1 MKKIVSMVSLAVFL
15 MGCLQPMV
23 MPVQAGVTDTDMQP
37 ARFVRYGDGGKE
49 EAKPEPSA
57 TEENPDFVINAK
69 GILTKYKG
77 KAKVVTV
84 PDGVTRIGSRA
95 FDNNHRIEKVI
106 LPDTVTSIGR
116 SAFRFCDK
124 LKVVEA
130 NNLELLEEE
139 AFWYSGIETI
149 DLSHVKVIEAT
160 AFNGCKNLKDVDLG
174 RVEKIGNSAFS
185 GCVLLTEVDLKS
197 VEEIGNTA
205 FSRCDNL
212 ATVTGFEHLKAWGD
226 RPFHRTPFVEHYADN
241 LGENPMLIINGILVL
256 ATDCSGVVTIPDEV
270 KEIGGGAFAGSKV
283 TQVIIPE
290 HITKIG
296 NGAFSGSELSSVNIP
311 DGVKVIG
318 ANTFAD
324 TKNLLEIVLPDSVE
338 EIGDGA
344 FYYSSIE
351 SINMPMSL
359 KRIGNHAFDG
369 ANITVIILPEGVES
383 IGDNA
388 FANTSKLKTF
398 SMKDSVTEVGEYAF
412 MDSSVQDIRLSHNL
426 TEIKS
431 AMFAFCRELGNLTLP
446 SSIEKLDSS
455 IFVDA
460 RKTKIVTMPPWVNED
475 VVRSFNMKN
484 YNVKTVYTTELISGS
499 DLEKVSKGKSWSLAE
514 LALATDR
521 VHLGIGTKFA
531 LRFNS
536 GAKAEKW
543 KSSNKKVVTVDSVG
557 NLYAKGEGK
566 AMVTAM
572 IYGKEYRCE
581 VTVK

>member
-1 MKKIVSMVSLAVFL
+1 MAISLAA
-15 MGCLQPMV
+15 CLQPAAT
-23 MPVQAGVTDTDMQP
+23 PIQAEAMDIHMLQVSNGE
-37 ARFVRYGDGGKE
+37 KE
-49 EAKPEPSA
+49 EAKPEPSS

-84 PDGVTRIGSRA
+84 PDGVVRIGSRA

-160 AFNGCKNLKDVDLG
+160 AFSGCKNLKDIDLNQ
-174 RVEKIGNSAFS
+174 VEIIGDWAFDR
-185 GCVLLTEVDLKS
+185 CVGLMEVHLNA
-197 VEEIGNTA
+197 VEEIGDMA
-205 FSRCDNL
+205 FYLCDNL
-212 ATVTGFEHLKAWGD
+212 LSVTGLGHLKVWGEK
-226 RPFHRTPFVEHYADN
+226 PFYMTPFAEHYADN

-296 NGAFSGSELSSVNIP
+296 NGAFAESELSSVNIP

-318 ANTFAD
+318 ANTFAR
-324 TKNLLEIVLPDSVE
+324 TKKLLEIVLPDSVE
-338 EIGDGA
+338 EIGDNA
-344 FYYSSIE
+344 FCYSNIE

-369 ANITVIILPEGVES
+369 ANITFIILPEGVES

-412 MDSSVQDIRLSHNL
+412 MDSGVQDIRLSHNL

-431 AMFAFCRELGNLTLP
+431 AMFAFCPELSNLTLP

-455 IFVDA
+455 IFVYA
-460 RKTKIVTMPPWVNED
+460 RKSKIVTIPPWVDEAVARTLD
-475 VVRSFNMKN
+475 VKN
-484 YNVKTVYTTELISGS
+484 DHIKTIYTTELNS
-499 DLEKVSKGKSWSLAE
+499 DSFLAKMSKEKGWSLAE
-514 LALATDR
+514 LALTTNR
-521 VHLGIGTKFA
+521 VHLGIDTKFA

-566 AMVTAM
+566 ATVTAM

>member
-1 MKKIVSMVSLAVFL
+1 MKKIITVASLAISL
-15 MGCLQPMV
+15 AACLQPAAT
-23 MPVQAGVTDTDMQP
+23 PIQAEAMDIHMLQVSNGE
-37 ARFVRYGDGGKE
+37 KE

-95 FDNNHRIEKVI
+95 FDNNHRVEKVI

-160 AFNGCKNLKDVDLG
+160 AFSGCKNLKDIDLNQ
-174 RVEKIGNSAFS
+174 VEIIGDWAFDR
-185 GCVLLTEVDLKS
+185 CVGLMEVHLNA
-197 VEEIGNTA
+197 VEEIGDMA
-205 FSRCDNL
+205 FYLCDNL
-212 ATVTGFEHLKAWGD
+212 LSVTGLGYLKVWGEK
-226 RPFHRTPFVEHYADN
+226 PFYMTPFAEHYADN

-338 EIGDGA
+338 EIGDNA
-344 FYYSSIE
+344 FCYSNIE

-369 ANITVIILPEGVES
+369 ANITFVILPEGVES

-412 MDSSVQDIRLSHNL
+412 MDSGVQDIRLSHNL

-446 SSIEKLDSS
+446 SSIEKVDSS
-455 IFVDA
+455 IFVYA
-460 RKTKIVTMPPWVNED
+460 RKSKIVTIPPWVDEAVARTLD
-475 VVRSFNMKN
+475 VKN
-484 YNVKTVYTTELISGS
+484 DHIKTIYTTELNS
-499 DLEKVSKGKSWSLAE
+499 DSFLAKMSKEKGWALAE

-536 GAKAEKW
+536 GAKAQKW

-566 AMVTAM
+566 ATVTAM

-581 VTVK
+581 VIVK

>member
-1 MKKIVSMVSLAVFL
+1 MKKIITVASLAISL
-15 MGCLQPMV
+15 AACLQPAAT
-23 MPVQAGVTDTDMQP
+23 PIQAEAMDIHMLQVSNGE
-37 ARFVRYGDGGKE
+37 KE

-95 FDNNHRIEKVI
+95 FDNNHRVEKVI

-149 DLSHVKVIEAT
+149 DLSHVKFIEAT
-160 AFNGCKNLKDVDLG
+160 AFFKCRNLKNVDLG
-174 RVEKIGNSAFS
+174 KAEKIGNSAFE
-185 GCVLLTEVDLKS
+185 GCVLLTEADLKS
-197 VEEIGNTA
+197 VEEIGDMA
-205 FSRCDNL
+205 FYDCDKL
-212 ATVTGFEHLKAWGD
+212 ATVTGFERLKAWGD
-226 RPFHRTPFVEHYADN
+226 RSFYRTPFIERCADN
-241 LGENPMLIINGILVL
+241 LGENQMLIINGILVL
-256 ATDCSGVVTIPDEV
+256 VADCSGVVTIPDEV

-283 TQVIIPE
+283 TQVVIPE
-290 HITKIG
+290 HVTKIG

-359 KRIGNHAFDG
+359 KRIGNYAFDG
-369 ANITVIILPEGVES
+369 TNITFIVLPEGVES

-412 MDSSVQDIRLSHNL
+412 MDSGVQDIRLSHNL

-446 SSIEKLDSS
+446 SSIEKVDSS
-455 IFVDA
+455 IFVYA
-460 RKTKIVTMPPWVNED
+460 RKSKIVTIPPWVDEAVARTLD
-475 VVRSFNMKN
+475 VKN
-484 YNVKTVYTTELISGS
+484 DHIKTIYTTELNFDSFLAKMS
-499 DLEKVSKGKSWSLAE
+499 KEKGWALAE
-514 LALATDR
+514 LALTTDR
-521 VHLGIGTKFA
+521 VHLGIDTKFA

-566 AMVTAM
+566 ATVTAM

>member
-1 MKKIVSMVSLAVFL
+1 MRKIVSTVSLAVFL
-15 MGCLQPMV
+15 MGCLQPATV
-23 MPVQAGVTDTDMQP
+23 QVQAGVDTYMQP
-37 ARFVRYGDGGKE
+37 MQLVRNGEKEAR
-49 EAKPEPSA
+49 EAEPSA

-84 PDGVTRIGSRA
+84 PDGVVRIGSRA

-149 DLSHVKVIEAT
+149 DLSHVKVIEAI
-160 AFNGCKNLKDVDLG
+160 ALNECKNLKDVNLG

-185 GCVLLTEVDLKS
+185 GCALLTEVDLKS
-197 VEEIGNTA
+197 VEEIGDTA

-296 NGAFSGSELSSVNIP
+296 NGAFAGSELSSVNIP

-338 EIGDGA
+338 EIGD
-344 FYYSSIE
+344 
-351 SINMPMSL
+351 
-359 KRIGNHAFDG
+359 
-369 ANITVIILPEGVES
+369 
-383 IGDNA
+383 NA
-388 FANTSKLKTF
+388 FCLSNLAWIKWSENIKKIGGWAFCGTELVSVVLPGSVEIIGEAAFSGTRKLKIF
-398 SMKDSVTEVGEYAF
+398 SMKDSVIELGRCAF
-412 MDSSVQDIRLSHNL
+412 EGSSVQDIRLSHNL
-426 TEIKS
+426 TEI
-431 AMFAFCRELGNLTLP
+431 REGTFGWCYEIRNLTLP
-446 SSIEKLDSS
+446 TALEKLDSS
-455 IFVDA
+455 FFIRA
-460 RKTKIVTMPPWVNED
+460 SKPKTMTVPPWADE
-475 VVRSFNMKN
+475 
-484 YNVKTVYTTELISGS
+484 NVANSLNRIYDKVTVVYTTELVSGS
-499 DLEKVSKGKSWSLAE
+499 VLEKMSKVKGWSLAE
-514 LALATDR
+514 LALTTDR

-566 AMVTAM
+566 ATVTAM

>member
-1 MKKIVSMVSLAVFL
+1 MKKIITVASLAISL
-15 MGCLQPMV
+15 AACLQPAAT
-23 MPVQAGVTDTDMQP
+23 PIQAEAMDIHMLQVSNGE
-37 ARFVRYGDGGKE
+37 KE

-95 FDNNHRIEKVI
+95 FDNNHRVEKVI

-139 AFWYSGIETI
+139 AFWYSVIETI

-160 AFNGCKNLKDVDLG
+160 AFFKCRNLKNVDLG
-174 RVEKIGNSAFS
+174 KAEKIGNSAFE
-185 GCVLLTEVDLKS
+185 GCVLLTEADLKS
-197 VEEIGNTA
+197 VEEIGDMA
-205 FSRCDNL
+205 FYDCDKL
-212 ATVTGFEHLKAWGD
+212 ATVTGFERLKAWGD
-226 RPFHRTPFVEHYADN
+226 RSFYRTPFIERCADN
-241 LGENPMLIINGILVL
+241 LGENQMLIINGILVL

-318 ANTFAD
+318 ANTFAR
-324 TKNLLEIVLPDSVE
+324 TENLLEIVLPDDVE

-359 KRIGNHAFDG
+359 KRIGNYAFDG
-369 ANITVIILPEGVES
+369 TNITFIVLPEGVES

-412 MDSSVQDIRLSHNL
+412 MDSGVQDIRLSHNL

-460 RKTKIVTMPPWVNED
+460 RKTKIVTMPPWVNEN

-514 LALATDR
+514 LALTTNR

-566 AMVTAM
+566 ATVTAM

>member
-1 MKKIVSMVSLAVFL
+1 MKKIITVASLAISL
-15 MGCLQPMV
+15 AACLQPAAT
-23 MPVQAGVTDTDMQP
+23 PIQAEAMDIHMLQVSNGE
-37 ARFVRYGDGGKE
+37 KE

-84 PDGVTRIGSRA
+84 PDGVVRIGSRA

-160 AFNGCKNLKDVDLG
+160 AFSGCKNLKDIDLNQ
-174 RVEKIGNSAFS
+174 VEIIGDWAFDR
-185 GCVLLTEVDLKS
+185 CVGLMEVHLNA
-197 VEEIGNTA
+197 VEEIGDMA
-205 FSRCDNL
+205 FYLCDNL
-212 ATVTGFEHLKAWGD
+212 LSVTGLGHLKVWGEK
-226 RPFHRTPFVEHYADN
+226 PFYMTPFAEHYADN

-338 EIGDGA
+338 EIGDRA
-344 FYYSSIE
+344 FCYSSIE
-351 SINMPMSL
+351 SINMPMNL
-359 KRIGNHAFDG
+359 KRIGNHTFDG
-369 ANITVIILPEGVES
+369 ANITFIILPEGVES

-412 MDSSVQDIRLSHNL
+412 MDSGVQDIRLSHNL

-431 AMFAFCRELGNLTLP
+431 AMFAFCPELSNLTLP

-455 IFVDA
+455 IFVYA
-460 RKTKIVTMPPWVNED
+460 RKSKIVTIPPWVDEAVARTLD
-475 VVRSFNMKN
+475 VKN
-484 YNVKTVYTTELISGS
+484 DHIKTIYTTELNS
-499 DLEKVSKGKSWSLAE
+499 DSFLAKMSKEKGWSLAE
-514 LALATDR
+514 LALTTDR

-566 AMVTAM
+566 ATVTAM

>member
-1 MKKIVSMVSLAVFL
+1 MKKIITVASLAISL
-15 MGCLQPMV
+15 AACLQPAAT
-23 MPVQAGVTDTDMQP
+23 PIQAEAMDIHMLQVSNGE
-37 ARFVRYGDGGKE
+37 KE

-95 FDNNHRIEKVI
+95 FDNNHRVEKVI

-160 AFNGCKNLKDVDLG
+160 AFSGCKNLKDIDLNQ
-174 RVEKIGNSAFS
+174 VEIIGDWAFDR
-185 GCVLLTEVDLKS
+185 CVGLMEVHLNA
-197 VEEIGNTA
+197 VEEIGDMA
-205 FSRCDNL
+205 FYLCDNL
-212 ATVTGFEHLKAWGD
+212 LSVTGLEHLKAWGEK
-226 RPFHRTPFVEHYADN
+226 PFYMTPFAEHYADH

-256 ATDCSGVVTIPDEV
+256 ATDCSGIVTIPDEV

-296 NGAFSGSELSSVNIP
+296 NGAFAESELSSVNIP

-338 EIGDGA
+338 EIGDRA
-344 FYYSSIE
+344 FCYSSIE
-351 SINMPMSL
+351 SINMPMNL
-359 KRIGNHAFDG
+359 KRIGNHTFDG
-369 ANITVIILPEGVES
+369 ANITFVILPEGVES

-412 MDSSVQDIRLSHNL
+412 MDSGVQDIRLSHNL

-460 RKTKIVTMPPWVNED
+460 RKTKIVTMPPWVNEN

-536 GAKAEKW
+536 GAKAQKW

-566 AMVTAM
+566 ATVTAM

>member
-1 MKKIVSMVSLAVFL
+1 MKKIITVASLAISL
-15 MGCLQPMV
+15 AACLQPAAT
-23 MPVQAGVTDTDMQP
+23 PIQAEAMDIHMLQVSNGE
-37 ARFVRYGDGGKE
+37 KE

-84 PDGVTRIGSRA
+84 PDGVVRIGSRA

-160 AFNGCKNLKDVDLG
+160 AFSGCKNLKDIDLNQ
-174 RVEKIGNSAFS
+174 VEIIGDWAFDR
-185 GCVLLTEVDLKS
+185 CVGLMEVHLNA
-197 VEEIGNTA
+197 VEEIGDMA
-205 FSRCDNL
+205 FYLCDNL
-212 ATVTGFEHLKAWGD
+212 LSVTGLGHLKVWGEK
-226 RPFHRTPFVEHYADN
+226 PFYMTPFAEHYADN

-359 KRIGNHAFDG
+359 KRIGNYAFDG
-369 ANITVIILPEGVES
+369 TNITFIVLPEGVES

-412 MDSSVQDIRLSHNL
+412 MDSGVQDIRLSHNL

-431 AMFAFCRELGNLTLP
+431 AMFAFCPELSNLTLP

-455 IFVDA
+455 IFVYA
-460 RKTKIVTMPPWVNED
+460 RKSKIVTIPPWVDEAVARTLD
-475 VVRSFNMKN
+475 VKN
-484 YNVKTVYTTELISGS
+484 DHIKTIYTTELNS
-499 DLEKVSKGKSWSLAE
+499 DSFLAKMSKEKGWSLAE
-514 LALATDR
+514 LALTTDR

-566 AMVTAM
+566 ATVTAM

>member
-1 MKKIVSMVSLAVFL
+1 MRKIVSTVSLAVFL
-15 MGCLQPMV
+15 MGCLQPATV
-23 MPVQAGVTDTDMQP
+23 QVQAGVDTYMQP
-37 ARFVRYGDGGKE
+37 MQLVRNGEKEAR
-49 EAKPEPSA
+49 EAEPSA

-84 PDGVTRIGSRA
+84 PDGVVRIGSRA
-95 FDNNHRIEKVI
+95 FDNNHRVEKVI

-160 AFNGCKNLKDVDLG
+160 AFSGCKNLKDIDLNQ
-174 RVEKIGNSAFS
+174 VEIIGDWAFDR
-185 GCVLLTEVDLKS
+185 CVGLMEVHLNA
-197 VEEIGNTA
+197 VEEIGDMA
-205 FSRCDNL
+205 FYLCDNL
-212 ATVTGFEHLKAWGD
+212 LSVTGLGYLKVWGEK
-226 RPFHRTPFVEHYADN
+226 PFYMTPFAEHYADN

-283 TQVIIPE
+283 TQVVIPE

-359 KRIGNHAFDG
+359 KRIGNYAFDG
-369 ANITVIILPEGVES
+369 TNITFIVLPEGVES

-412 MDSSVQDIRLSHNL
+412 MDSGVQDIRLSHNL

-446 SSIEKLDSS
+446 SSIEKVDSS
-455 IFVDA
+455 IFVYA
-460 RKTKIVTMPPWVNED
+460 RKSKIVTIPPWVDEAVARTLD
-475 VVRSFNMKN
+475 VKN
-484 YNVKTVYTTELISGS
+484 DHIKTIYTTELNFDSFLAKMS
-499 DLEKVSKGKSWSLAE
+499 KEKGWALAE
-514 LALATDR
+514 LALTTDR
-521 VHLGIGTKFA
+521 VHLGIDTKFA

-566 AMVTAM
+566 ATVTAM

>member
-1 MKKIVSMVSLAVFL
+1 MKKIITVASLAISL
-15 MGCLQPMV
+15 AACLQPAAT
-23 MPVQAGVTDTDMQP
+23 PIQAEAMDIHMLQVSNGE
-37 ARFVRYGDGGKE
+37 KE
-49 EAKPEPSA
+49 EAKPEPSS

-84 PDGVTRIGSRA
+84 PDGVVRIGSRA

-116 SAFRFCDK
+116 SAFRFCEK

-139 AFWYSGIETI
+139 AFWYSGIEII
-149 DLSHVKVIEAT
+149 DLSRVKVIEAT

-296 NGAFSGSELSSVNIP
+296 NGAFAGSELSSVNIP

-338 EIGDGA
+338 EIGDNA
-344 FYYSSIE
+344 FCYSNIE

-359 KRIGNHAFDG
+359 KRIGNYAFDG
-369 ANITVIILPEGVES
+369 TNITFIVLPEGVES

-431 AMFAFCRELGNLTLP
+431 AMFAFCPELSNLTLP

-455 IFVDA
+455 IFVYA
-460 RKTKIVTMPPWVNED
+460 RKSKIVTIPPWVDEAVARTLD
-475 VVRSFNMKN
+475 VKN
-484 YNVKTVYTTELISGS
+484 DHIKTIYTTELNS
-499 DLEKVSKGKSWSLAE
+499 DSFLAKMSKEKGWALAE

-536 GAKAEKW
+536 GAKAQKW

-566 AMVTAM
+566 ATVTAM

-581 VTVK
+581 VIVK

>member
-1 MKKIVSMVSLAVFL
+1 MAISLAA
-15 MGCLQPMV
+15 CLQPTA
-23 MPVQAGVTDTDMQP
+23 MPIQAEAMDIHMLQVSNGE
-37 ARFVRYGDGGKE
+37 KE

-359 KRIGNHAFDG
+359 KRIGNYAFDG
-369 ANITVIILPEGVES
+369 TNITFIVLPEGVES

-412 MDSSVQDIRLSHNL
+412 MDSGVQDIRLSHNL

-446 SSIEKLDSS
+446 SSIEKVDSS
-455 IFVDA
+455 IFVYA
-460 RKTKIVTMPPWVNED
+460 RKSKIVTIPPWVDEAVARTLD
-475 VVRSFNMKN
+475 VKN
-484 YNVKTVYTTELISGS
+484 DHIKTIYTTELNS
-499 DLEKVSKGKSWSLAE
+499 DSFLAKMSKEKGWALAE

-536 GAKAEKW
+536 GAKAQKW

-566 AMVTAM
+566 ATVTAM

-581 VTVK
+581 VIVK

>member
-1 MKKIVSMVSLAVFL
+1 MRKIVSTVSLAVFL
-15 MGCLQPMV
+15 MGCLQPATV
-23 MPVQAGVTDTDMQP
+23 QVQAGVDTYMQP
-37 ARFVRYGDGGKE
+37 MQLVRNGEKEAR
-49 EAKPEPSA
+49 EAEPSA
-57 TEENPDFVINAK
+57 TEENPDFVINDK

-149 DLSHVKVIEAT
+149 DLSRVKVIEAT
-160 AFNGCKNLKDVDLG
+160 AFNGCKNLKDIDLG

-296 NGAFSGSELSSVNIP
+296 NGAFAGSELSSVNIP

-338 EIGDGA
+338 EIGD
-344 FYYSSIE
+344 
-351 SINMPMSL
+351 
-359 KRIGNHAFDG
+359 
-369 ANITVIILPEGVES
+369 
-383 IGDNA
+383 NA
-388 FANTSKLKTF
+388 FCLSNLAWIKWSENIKKIGGWAFCGTDLVSVVLPGSVEIIGEAAFSGTRKLKIF
-398 SMKDSVTEVGEYAF
+398 SMKDSVIELGRCAF
-412 MDSSVQDIRLSHNL
+412 EGSSVQDIRLSHNL
-426 TEIKS
+426 TEI
-431 AMFAFCRELGNLTLP
+431 REGTFGWCYEIRNLTLP
-446 SSIEKLDSS
+446 TALEKLDSS
-455 IFVDA
+455 FFIRA
-460 RKTKIVTMPPWVNED
+460 SKPKTMTVPPWADE
-475 VVRSFNMKN
+475 
-484 YNVKTVYTTELISGS
+484 NVANSLNRIYDKVTVVYTTELVSGS
-499 DLEKVSKGKSWSLAE
+499 VLEKMSKVKGWSLAE
-514 LALATDR
+514 LALTTDR
-521 VHLGIGTKFA
+521 VHLGIDTKFA

>member
-1 MKKIVSMVSLAVFL
+1 MAISLAA
-15 MGCLQPMV
+15 CLQPAAT
-23 MPVQAGVTDTDMQP
+23 PIQAEAMDIHMLQVSNGE
-37 ARFVRYGDGGKE
+37 KE

-149 DLSHVKVIEAT
+149 DLSRVKVIEAT

-412 MDSSVQDIRLSHNL
+412 MDSGVQDIRLSHNL

-446 SSIEKLDSS
+446 SSIEKVDSS
-455 IFVDA
+455 IFVYA
-460 RKTKIVTMPPWVNED
+460 RKSKIVTIPPWVDEAVARTLD
-475 VVRSFNMKN
+475 VKN
-484 YNVKTVYTTELISGS
+484 DHIKTIYTTELNS
-499 DLEKVSKGKSWSLAE
+499 DSFLAKMSKEKGWALAE

-536 GAKAEKW
+536 GAKAQKW

-566 AMVTAM
+566 ATVTAM

-581 VTVK
+581 VIVK

>member
-1 MKKIVSMVSLAVFL
+1 MKKIITVASLAISL
-15 MGCLQPMV
+15 AACLQPAAT
-23 MPVQAGVTDTDMQP
+23 PIQAEAMDIHMLQVSNGE
-37 ARFVRYGDGGKE
+37 KE

-95 FDNNHRIEKVI
+95 FDNNHRVEKVI

-160 AFNGCKNLKDVDLG
+160 AFSGCKNLKDIDLNQ
-174 RVEKIGNSAFS
+174 VEIIGDWAFDR
-185 GCVLLTEVDLKS
+185 CVGLMEVHLNA
-197 VEEIGNTA
+197 VEEIGDMA
-205 FSRCDNL
+205 FYLCDNL
-212 ATVTGFEHLKAWGD
+212 LSVTGLGYLKVWGEK
-226 RPFHRTPFVEHYADN
+226 PFYMTPFAEHYADN

-296 NGAFSGSELSSVNIP
+296 NGAFAESELSSVNIP

-318 ANTFAD
+318 ANTFAR
-324 TKNLLEIVLPDSVE
+324 TKKLLEIVLPDSVE
-338 EIGDGA
+338 EIGDNA
-344 FYYSSIE
+344 FCYSNIE

-369 ANITVIILPEGVES
+369 ANITFIILPEGVES

-412 MDSSVQDIRLSHNL
+412 MDSGVQDIRLSHNL

-446 SSIEKLDSS
+446 SSIEKVDSS
-455 IFVDA
+455 IFVYA
-460 RKTKIVTMPPWVNED
+460 RKSKIVTIPPWVDEAVARTLD
-475 VVRSFNMKN
+475 VKN
-484 YNVKTVYTTELISGS
+484 DHIKTIYTTELNS
-499 DLEKVSKGKSWSLAE
+499 DSFLAKMSKEKGWSLAE
-514 LALATDR
+514 LALTTNR
-521 VHLGIGTKFA
+521 VHLGIGTKFV

-566 AMVTAM
+566 ATVTAM

-581 VTVK
+581 VIVK

>member
-1 MKKIVSMVSLAVFL
+1 MAISLAA
-15 MGCLQPMV
+15 CLQPAAT
-23 MPVQAGVTDTDMQP
+23 PIQAEAMDIHMLQVSNGE
-37 ARFVRYGDGGKE
+37 KE
-49 EAKPEPSA
+49 EAKPEPSS

-84 PDGVTRIGSRA
+84 PDGVVRIGSRA

-160 AFNGCKNLKDVDLG
+160 AFSGCKNLKDIDLNQ
-174 RVEKIGNSAFS
+174 VEIIGDWAFDR
-185 GCVLLTEVDLKS
+185 CVGLMEVHLNA
-197 VEEIGNTA
+197 VEEIGDMA
-205 FSRCDNL
+205 FYLCDNL
-212 ATVTGFEHLKAWGD
+212 LSVTGLGHLKVWGEK
-226 RPFHRTPFVEHYADN
+226 PFYMTPFAEHYADN

-296 NGAFSGSELSSVNIP
+296 NGAFAESELSSVNIP

-369 ANITVIILPEGVES
+369 ANITFIILPEGVES

-412 MDSSVQDIRLSHNL
+412 MDSGVQDIRLSHNL

-446 SSIEKLDSS
+446 SSIEKVDSS
-455 IFVDA
+455 IFVYA
-460 RKTKIVTMPPWVNED
+460 RKSKIVTIPPWVDEAVARTLD
-475 VVRSFNMKN
+475 VKN
-484 YNVKTVYTTELISGS
+484 DHIKTIYTTELNS
-499 DLEKVSKGKSWSLAE
+499 DSFLAKMSKEKGWSLAE
-514 LALATDR
+514 LALTTNR
-521 VHLGIGTKFA
+521 VHLGIDTKFA

>member
-1 MKKIVSMVSLAVFL
+1 MKKIITVASLAISL
-15 MGCLQPMV
+15 AACLQPAAT
-23 MPVQAGVTDTDMQP
+23 PIQAEAMDIHMLQVSNGE
-37 ARFVRYGDGGKE
+37 KE

-149 DLSHVKVIEAT
+149 DLSRVKVIEAT

-296 NGAFSGSELSSVNIP
+296 NGAFAESELSSVNIP

-446 SSIEKLDSS
+446 SSIEKVDSS
-455 IFVDA
+455 IFVYA
-460 RKTKIVTMPPWVNED
+460 RKSKIVTIPPWVDEAVARTLD
-475 VVRSFNMKN
+475 VKN
-484 YNVKTVYTTELISGS
+484 DHIKTIYTTELNS
-499 DLEKVSKGKSWSLAE
+499 DSFLAKMSKEKGWALAE

-536 GAKAEKW
+536 GAKAQKW

-566 AMVTAM
+566 ATVTAM

>member
-1 MKKIVSMVSLAVFL
+1 MKKIITIASLAISL
-15 MGCLQPMV
+15 AACLQPAAT
-23 MPVQAGVTDTDMQP
+23 PIQAEAMDIHMLQVSNGE
-37 ARFVRYGDGGKE
+37 KE

-84 PDGVTRIGSRA
+84 PDGVVRIGSRA

-160 AFNGCKNLKDVDLG
+160 AFSGCKNLKDIDLNQ
-174 RVEKIGNSAFS
+174 VEIIGDWAFDR
-185 GCVLLTEVDLKS
+185 CVGLMEVHLNA
-197 VEEIGNTA
+197 VEEIGDMA
-205 FSRCDNL
+205 FYLCDNL
-212 ATVTGFEHLKAWGD
+212 LSVTGLGHLKVWGEK
-226 RPFHRTPFVEHYADN
+226 PFYMTPFAEHYADN

-338 EIGDGA
+338 EIGDRA
-344 FYYSSIE
+344 FCYSSIE
-351 SINMPMSL
+351 SINMPMNL
-359 KRIGNHAFDG
+359 KRIGNHTFDG
-369 ANITVIILPEGVES
+369 ANITFVILPEGVES

-412 MDSSVQDIRLSHNL
+412 MDSGVQDIRLSHNL

-446 SSIEKLDSS
+446 SSIEKVDSS
-455 IFVDA
+455 IFVYA
-460 RKTKIVTMPPWVNED
+460 RKSKIVTIPPWVDEAVARTLD
-475 VVRSFNMKN
+475 VKN
-484 YNVKTVYTTELISGS
+484 DHIKTIYTTELNS
-499 DLEKVSKGKSWSLAE
+499 DSFLAKMSKEKGWSLAE
-514 LALATDR
+514 LALTTDR

-536 GAKAEKW
+536 RAKAEKW

-566 AMVTAM
+566 ATVTAM

>member
-1 MKKIVSMVSLAVFL
+1 MKKIITVASLAISL
-15 MGCLQPMV
+15 AACLQPAAT
-23 MPVQAGVTDTDMQP
+23 PIQAEAMDIHMLQVSNGE
-37 ARFVRYGDGGKE
+37 KE

-95 FDNNHRIEKVI
+95 FDNNHRVEKVI

-149 DLSHVKVIEAT
+149 DLSHVKFIEAT
-160 AFNGCKNLKDVDLG
+160 AFFKCRNLKNVDLG
-174 RVEKIGNSAFS
+174 KAEKIGNSAFE
-185 GCVLLTEVDLKS
+185 GCVLLTEADLKS
-197 VEEIGNTA
+197 VEEIGDMA
-205 FSRCDNL
+205 FYDCDKL
-212 ATVTGFEHLKAWGD
+212 ATVTGFERLKAWGD
-226 RPFHRTPFVEHYADN
+226 RSFYRTPFIERCADN
-241 LGENPMLIINGILVL
+241 LGENQMLIINGILVL
-256 ATDCSGVVTIPDEV
+256 VADCSGVVTIPDEV

-283 TQVIIPE
+283 TQVVIPE

-318 ANTFAD
+318 ANTFAR
-324 TKNLLEIVLPDSVE
+324 TENLLEIVLPDDVE

-359 KRIGNHAFDG
+359 KRIGNYAFDG
-369 ANITVIILPEGVES
+369 TNITFIVLPEGVES

-412 MDSSVQDIRLSHNL
+412 MDSAVQDIRLSHNL

-446 SSIEKLDSS
+446 SSIEKVDSS
-455 IFVDA
+455 IFVYA
-460 RKTKIVTMPPWVNED
+460 RKSKIVTIPPWVDEAVARTLD
-475 VVRSFNMKN
+475 VKN
-484 YNVKTVYTTELISGS
+484 DHIKTIYTTELNFDSFLAKMS
-499 DLEKVSKGKSWSLAE
+499 KEKGWALAE
-514 LALATDR
+514 LALTTDR
-521 VHLGIGTKFA
+521 VHLGIDTKFA

-566 AMVTAM
+566 ATVTAM

>member
-1 MKKIVSMVSLAVFL
+1 MRKIVSTVSLAVFL
-15 MGCLQPMV
+15 MGCLQPATV
-23 MPVQAGVTDTDMQP
+23 QVQAGVDTYMQP
-37 ARFVRYGDGGKE
+37 MQLVRNGEKEAR
-49 EAKPEPSA
+49 EAEPSA

-116 SAFRFCDK
+116 SAFRFCEK

-149 DLSHVKVIEAT
+149 DLSHVKFIEAT
-160 AFNGCKNLKDVDLG
+160 AFFKCRNLKNVDLG
-174 RVEKIGNSAFS
+174 KAEKIGNSAFE
-185 GCVLLTEVDLKS
+185 GCVLLTEADLKS
-197 VEEIGNTA
+197 VEEIGDMA
-205 FSRCDNL
+205 FYDCDKL
-212 ATVTGFEHLKAWGD
+212 ATVTGFEHLKAWGN
-226 RPFHRTPFVEHYADN
+226 RPFYRTPFVEHYADN

-296 NGAFSGSELSSVNIP
+296 NGAFAGSELSSVNIP

-338 EIGDGA
+338 EIGDRA
-344 FYYSSIE
+344 FCYSNIE

-369 ANITVIILPEGVES
+369 ANITFIILPEGVES

-412 MDSSVQDIRLSHNL
+412 MDSAVQDIRLSHNL

-514 LALATDR
+514 LVLTTNR

-566 AMVTAM
+566 ATVTAM

>member
-1 MKKIVSMVSLAVFL
+1 M
-15 MGCLQPMV
+15 
-23 MPVQAGVTDTDMQP
+23 
-37 ARFVRYGDGGKE
+37 
-49 EAKPEPSA
+49 
-57 TEENPDFVINAK
+57 
-69 GILTKYKG
+69 
-77 KAKVVTV
+77 
-84 PDGVTRIGSRA
+84 
-95 FDNNHRIEKVI
+95 
-106 LPDTVTSIGR
+106 
-116 SAFRFCDK
+116 
-124 LKVVEA
+124 
-130 NNLELLEEE
+130 
-139 AFWYSGIETI
+139 
-149 DLSHVKVIEAT
+149 IEAT
-160 AFNGCKNLKDVDLG
+160 AFFKCRNLKNVDLG
-174 RVEKIGNSAFS
+174 KAEKIGNSAFE
-185 GCVLLTEVDLKS
+185 GCVLLTEADLKS
-197 VEEIGNTA
+197 VEEIGDMA
-205 FSRCDNL
+205 FYDCDKL
-212 ATVTGFEHLKAWGD
+212 ATVTGFERLKAWGD
-226 RPFHRTPFVEHYADN
+226 RSFYRTPFIERCADN
-241 LGENPMLIINGILVL
+241 LGENQMLIINGILVL

-318 ANTFAD
+318 ANTFAR
-324 TKNLLEIVLPDSVE
+324 TENLLEIVLPDDVE

-359 KRIGNHAFDG
+359 KRIGNYAFDG
-369 ANITVIILPEGVES
+369 TNITFIVLPEGVES

-412 MDSSVQDIRLSHNL
+412 MDSGVQDIRLSHNL

-460 RKTKIVTMPPWVNED
+460 RKTKIVTMPPWVNEN

-514 LALATDR
+514 LALTTNR

>member
-1 MKKIVSMVSLAVFL
+1 MKKIITVASLAISL
-15 MGCLQPMV
+15 AACLQPAAT
-23 MPVQAGVTDTDMQP
+23 PIQAEAMDIHMLQVSNGE
-37 ARFVRYGDGGKE
+37 KE
-49 EAKPEPSA
+49 EAKPEPSS

-84 PDGVTRIGSRA
+84 PDGVVRIGSRA

-160 AFNGCKNLKDVDLG
+160 AFSGCKNLKDIDLNQ
-174 RVEKIGNSAFS
+174 VEIIGDWAFDR
-185 GCVLLTEVDLKS
+185 CVGLMEVHLNA
-197 VEEIGNTA
+197 VEEIGDMA
-205 FSRCDNL
+205 FYLCDNL
-212 ATVTGFEHLKAWGD
+212 LSVTGLGHLKVWGEK
-226 RPFHRTPFVEHYADN
+226 PFYMTPFAEHYADN

-296 NGAFSGSELSSVNIP
+296 NGAFAESELSSVNIP

-318 ANTFAD
+318 ANTFAR
-324 TKNLLEIVLPDSVE
+324 TKKLLEIVLPDSVE
-338 EIGDGA
+338 EIGDNA
-344 FYYSSIE
+344 FCYSNIE

-369 ANITVIILPEGVES
+369 ANITFIILPEGVES

-412 MDSSVQDIRLSHNL
+412 MDSGVQDIRLSHNL

-431 AMFAFCRELGNLTLP
+431 AMFAFCPELSNLTLP

-455 IFVDA
+455 IFVYA
-460 RKTKIVTMPPWVNED
+460 RKSKIVTIPPWVDEAVARTLD
-475 VVRSFNMKN
+475 VKN
-484 YNVKTVYTTELISGS
+484 DHIKTIYTTELNS
-499 DLEKVSKGKSWSLAE
+499 DSFLAKMSKEKGWSLAE
-514 LALATDR
+514 LALTTNR
-521 VHLGIGTKFA
+521 VHLGIDTKFA

-566 AMVTAM
+566 ATVTAM

>member
-1 MKKIVSMVSLAVFL
+1 MKKIITVASLAISL
-15 MGCLQPMV
+15 AACLQPAAT
-23 MPVQAGVTDTDMQP
+23 PIQAEAMDIHMLQVSNGEN
-37 ARFVRYGDGGKE
+37 E
-49 EAKPEPSA
+49 EAKPEPSS
-57 TEENPDFVINAK
+57 TEENPDFVINDK

-95 FDNNHRIEKVI
+95 FDNNHRVEKVI

-149 DLSHVKVIEAT
+149 DLSHVKVIEAGT
-160 AFNGCKNLKDVDLG
+160 FSGCKNLKDIDLNQ
-174 RVEKIGNSAFS
+174 VEIIGDWAFDRCI
-185 GCVLLTEVDLKS
+185 GLMEVHLNA
-197 VEEIGNTA
+197 VEEIGDMA
-205 FSRCDNL
+205 FYLCDNL
-212 ATVTGFEHLKAWGD
+212 LSVTGLEHLKAWGEK
-226 RPFHRTPFVEHYADN
+226 PFYMTPFAEHYADH

-296 NGAFSGSELSSVNIP
+296 NGAFAGSELSSVNIP

-338 EIGDGA
+338 EIGD
-344 FYYSSIE
+344 
-351 SINMPMSL
+351 
-359 KRIGNHAFDG
+359 
-369 ANITVIILPEGVES
+369 
-383 IGDNA
+383 NA
-388 FANTSKLKTF
+388 FCLSNLAWIKWSENIKKIGGWAFCGTDLVSVVLPGSVEIIGEAAFSGTRKLKIF
-398 SMKDSVTEVGEYAF
+398 SMKDSVIELGRCAF
-412 MDSSVQDIRLSHNL
+412 EGSSVQDIRLSHNL
-426 TEIKS
+426 TEI
-431 AMFAFCRELGNLTLP
+431 REGTFGWCYEIRNLTLP
-446 SSIEKLDSS
+446 TALEKLDSS
-455 IFVDA
+455 FFIRA
-460 RKTKIVTMPPWVNED
+460 SKPKTMTVPPWADE
-475 VVRSFNMKN
+475 
-484 YNVKTVYTTELISGS
+484 NVANSLNRIYDKVTVVYTTELVSGS
-499 DLEKVSKGKSWSLAE
+499 VLEKMSKVKGWSLAE
-514 LALATDR
+514 LALTTDR
-521 VHLGIGTKFA
+521 VHLGIDTKFA

>member
-1 MKKIVSMVSLAVFL
+1 MRKIVSTVSLAVFL
-15 MGCLQPMV
+15 MGCLQPATV
-23 MPVQAGVTDTDMQP
+23 QVQAGVDTYMQP
-37 ARFVRYGDGGKE
+37 MQLVRNGEKE
-49 EAKPEPSA
+49 TREAEPSA

-84 PDGVTRIGSRA
+84 PDGVVRIGSRA

-130 NNLELLEEE
+130 NNLELMEEE
-139 AFWYSGIETI
+139 AFWNSGIETI
-149 DLSHVKVIEAT
+149 DLSHVKVIEAGT
-160 AFNGCKNLKDVDLG
+160 FSGCKNLKDIDLNQ
-174 RVEKIGNSAFS
+174 VEIIGDWAFDRCI
-185 GCVLLTEVDLKS
+185 GLMEVHLNA
-197 VEEIGNTA
+197 VEEIGDMA
-205 FSRCDNL
+205 FYLCDNL
-212 ATVTGFEHLKAWGD
+212 LSVTGLEHLKAWGEK
-226 RPFHRTPFVEHYADN
+226 PFYMTPFAEHYADH

-296 NGAFSGSELSSVNIP
+296 NGAFAGSELSSVNIP

-338 EIGDGA
+338 EIGD
-344 FYYSSIE
+344 
-351 SINMPMSL
+351 
-359 KRIGNHAFDG
+359 
-369 ANITVIILPEGVES
+369 
-383 IGDNA
+383 NA
-388 FANTSKLKTF
+388 FCLSNLAWIKWSENIKKIGGWAFCGTDLVSVVLPGSVEIIGEAAFSGTRKLKIF
-398 SMKDSVTEVGEYAF
+398 SMKDSVIELGRCAF
-412 MDSSVQDIRLSHNL
+412 EGSSVQDIRLSHNL
-426 TEIKS
+426 TEI
-431 AMFAFCRELGNLTLP
+431 REGTFGWCYEIRNLTLP
-446 SSIEKLDSS
+446 TALEKLDSS
-455 IFVDA
+455 FFIRA
-460 RKTKIVTMPPWVNED
+460 SKPKTMTVPPWADE
-475 VVRSFNMKN
+475 
-484 YNVKTVYTTELISGS
+484 NVANSLNRIYDKVTVVYTTELVSGS
-499 DLEKVSKGKSWSLAE
+499 VLEKMSKVKGWSLAE
-514 LALATDR
+514 LALTTDR
-521 VHLGIGTKFA
+521 VHLGIDTKFA

>member
-1 MKKIVSMVSLAVFL
+1 MKKIITVASLAISL
-15 MGCLQPMV
+15 AACLQPAAT
-23 MPVQAGVTDTDMQP
+23 PIQAEAMDIHMLQVSNGE
-37 ARFVRYGDGGKE
+37 KE

-149 DLSHVKVIEAT
+149 DLSRVKVIEAT

-412 MDSSVQDIRLSHNL
+412 MDSGVQDIRLSHNL

-446 SSIEKLDSS
+446 SSIEKVDSS
-455 IFVDA
+455 IFVYA
-460 RKTKIVTMPPWVNED
+460 RKSKIVTIPPWVDEAVARTLD
-475 VVRSFNMKN
+475 VKN
-484 YNVKTVYTTELISGS
+484 DHIKTIYTTELNS
-499 DLEKVSKGKSWSLAE
+499 DSFLAKMSKEKGWALAE

-536 GAKAEKW
+536 GAKAQKW

-566 AMVTAM
+566 ATVTAM

-581 VTVK
+581 VIVK

>member
-1 MKKIVSMVSLAVFL
+1 MKKIITVASLAISL
-15 MGCLQPMV
+15 AACLQPAAT
-23 MPVQAGVTDTDMQP
+23 PIQAKAMDICMLP
-37 ARFVRYGDGGKE
+37 ASNGEKE
-49 EAKPEPSA
+49 EAKPESSA

-84 PDGVTRIGSRA
+84 PDGVVRIGSRA

-160 AFNGCKNLKDVDLG
+160 AFFRCRNLKNVDLG
-174 RVEKIGNSAFS
+174 KAEKIGNSAFE

-197 VEEIGNTA
+197 VEEIGDMA
-205 FSRCDNL
+205 FYDCDKL
-212 ATVTGFEHLKAWGD
+212 ATVTGFERLKAWGD
-226 RPFHRTPFVEHYADN
+226 RSFYRTPFIEHCADN
-241 LGENPMLIINGILVL
+241 LGENQMLIINGILVL
-256 ATDCSGVVTIPDEV
+256 VADCSGVVTIPDEV

-283 TQVIIPE
+283 TQVVIPE
-290 HITKIG
+290 HVTKIG
-296 NGAFSGSELSSVNIP
+296 NGAFSGSELSFVNIP

-318 ANTFAD
+318 ANTFAR

-338 EIGDGA
+338 EIGGGA

-359 KRIGNHAFDG
+359 KRIGNYAFDG
-369 ANITVIILPEGVES
+369 TNITFIVLPEGVES

-412 MDSSVQDIRLSHNL
+412 MDSGVQDIRLSHNL

-446 SSIEKLDSS
+446 SSIEKVDSS
-455 IFVDA
+455 IFVYA
-460 RKTKIVTMPPWVNED
+460 SKSKIVTIPPWVDEAVARTLD
-475 VVRSFNMKN
+475 VKN
-484 YNVKTVYTTELISGS
+484 DHIKTIYTTELNFDSFLAKMS
-499 DLEKVSKGKSWSLAE
+499 KEKGWALAE
-514 LALATDR
+514 LALTTDR
-521 VHLGIGTKFA
+521 VHLGIDTKFA

-566 AMVTAM
+566 ATVTAM

>member
-1 MKKIVSMVSLAVFL
+1 MKKIITVASLAISL
-15 MGCLQPMV
+15 AACLQPAAT
-23 MPVQAGVTDTDMQP
+23 PIQAEAMDIHMLQVSNGE
-37 ARFVRYGDGGKE
+37 KE
-49 EAKPEPSA
+49 EAKPEPSS

-84 PDGVTRIGSRA
+84 PDGVVRIGSRA

-160 AFNGCKNLKDVDLG
+160 AFSGCKNLKDIDLNQ
-174 RVEKIGNSAFS
+174 VEIIGDWAFDR
-185 GCVLLTEVDLKS
+185 CVGLMEVHLNA
-197 VEEIGNTA
+197 VEEIGDMA
-205 FSRCDNL
+205 FYLCDNL
-212 ATVTGFEHLKAWGD
+212 LSVTGLGHLKVWGEK
-226 RPFHRTPFVEHYADN
+226 PFYMTPFAEHYADN

-296 NGAFSGSELSSVNIP
+296 NGAFAGSELSSVNIP

-338 EIGDGA
+338 EIGDNA
-344 FYYSSIE
+344 FCLSNLAWIKWSE
-351 SINMPMSL
+351 
-359 KRIGNHAFDG
+359 
-369 ANITVIILPEGVES
+369 NIKK
-383 IGDNA
+383 IGDWA
-388 FANTSKLKTF
+388 FCGTDLVSVVLPGSVETIGEAAFSGTRKLKIF
-398 SMKDSVTEVGEYAF
+398 SMKDSVIELGRCAF
-412 MDSSVQDIRLSHNL
+412 EGSSVQDIRLSHNL
-426 TEIKS
+426 TEI
-431 AMFAFCRELGNLTLP
+431 REGTFGWCYEIRNLTLP
-446 SSIEKLDSS
+446 TALEKLDSS
-455 IFVDA
+455 FFIRA
-460 RKTKIVTMPPWVNED
+460 SKPKTMTVPPWADE
-475 VVRSFNMKN
+475 
-484 YNVKTVYTTELISGS
+484 NVANSLNRIYDKVTVVYTTELVSGS
-499 DLEKVSKGKSWSLAE
+499 VLEKMSKVKGWSLAE
-514 LALATDR
+514 LALTTDR

>member
-1 MKKIVSMVSLAVFL
+1 MKKIITVASLAISL
-15 MGCLQPMV
+15 AACLQPAAT
-23 MPVQAGVTDTDMQP
+23 PIQAEAMDIHMLQVSNGE
-37 ARFVRYGDGGKE
+37 KE

-149 DLSHVKVIEAT
+149 DLSRVKVIEAT

-359 KRIGNHAFDG
+359 KRIGNYAFDG
-369 ANITVIILPEGVES
+369 TNITFIVLPEGVES

-412 MDSSVQDIRLSHNL
+412 MDSGVQDIRLSHNL

-446 SSIEKLDSS
+446 SSIEKVDSS
-455 IFVDA
+455 IFVYA
-460 RKTKIVTMPPWVNED
+460 RKSKIVTIPPWVDEAVARTLD
-475 VVRSFNMKN
+475 VKN
-484 YNVKTVYTTELISGS
+484 DHIKTIYTTELNS
-499 DLEKVSKGKSWSLAE
+499 DSFLAKMSKEKGWALAE

-536 GAKAEKW
+536 GAKAQKW

-566 AMVTAM
+566 ATVTAM

-581 VTVK
+581 VIVK

>member
-1 MKKIVSMVSLAVFL
+1 MAISLAA
-15 MGCLQPMV
+15 CLQPAAT
-23 MPVQAGVTDTDMQP
+23 PIQAEAMDIHMLQVSNGE
-37 ARFVRYGDGGKE
+37 KE

-359 KRIGNHAFDG
+359 KRIGNYAFDG
-369 ANITVIILPEGVES
+369 TNITFIVLPEGVES

-446 SSIEKLDSS
+446 SSIEKVDSS
-455 IFVDA
+455 IFVYA
-460 RKTKIVTMPPWVNED
+460 RKSKIVTIPPWVDEAVARTLD
-475 VVRSFNMKN
+475 VKN
-484 YNVKTVYTTELISGS
+484 DHIKTIYTTELNS
-499 DLEKVSKGKSWSLAE
+499 DSFLAKMSKEKGWALAE

-536 GAKAEKW
+536 GAKAQKW

-566 AMVTAM
+566 ATVTAM

-581 VTVK
+581 VIVK

>member
-1 MKKIVSMVSLAVFL
+1 MKKIITVASLAISL
-15 MGCLQPMV
+15 AACLQPAAT
-23 MPVQAGVTDTDMQP
+23 PIQAEAMDIHMLQVSNGE
-37 ARFVRYGDGGKE
+37 KE
-49 EAKPEPSA
+49 EAKPEPSS

-84 PDGVTRIGSRA
+84 PDGVVRIGSRA

-160 AFNGCKNLKDVDLG
+160 AFSGCKNLKDIDLNQ
-174 RVEKIGNSAFS
+174 VEIIGDWAFDR
-185 GCVLLTEVDLKS
+185 CVGLMEVHLNA
-197 VEEIGNTA
+197 VEEIGDMA
-205 FSRCDNL
+205 FYLCDNL
-212 ATVTGFEHLKAWGD
+212 LSVTGLGHLKVWGEK
-226 RPFHRTPFVEHYADN
+226 PFYMTPFAEHYADN

-296 NGAFSGSELSSVNIP
+296 NGAFAESELSSVNIP

-318 ANTFAD
+318 ANTFAR
-324 TKNLLEIVLPDSVE
+324 TKKLLEIVLPDSVE
-338 EIGDGA
+338 EIGDNA
-344 FYYSSIE
+344 FCYSNIE

-369 ANITVIILPEGVES
+369 ANITFIILPEGVES

-412 MDSSVQDIRLSHNL
+412 MDSGVQDIRLSHNL

-431 AMFAFCRELGNLTLP
+431 AMFAFCPELSNLTLP

-455 IFVDA
+455 IFVYA
-460 RKTKIVTMPPWVNED
+460 RKSKIVTIPPWVDEAVARTLD
-475 VVRSFNMKN
+475 VKN
-484 YNVKTVYTTELISGS
+484 DHIKTIYTTELNS
-499 DLEKVSKGKSWSLAE
+499 DSFLAKMSKEKGWSLAE
-514 LALATDR
+514 LALTTNR
-521 VHLGIGTKFA
+521 VHLGIDTKFA